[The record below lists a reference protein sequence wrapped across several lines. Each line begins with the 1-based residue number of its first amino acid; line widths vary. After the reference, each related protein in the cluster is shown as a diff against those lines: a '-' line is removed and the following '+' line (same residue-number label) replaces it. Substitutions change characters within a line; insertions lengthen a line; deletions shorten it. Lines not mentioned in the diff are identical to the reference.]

1 MNLKKGLILL
11 LLITCLFISISAI
24 GAADD
29 SNQLA
34 NDTGDVLNVAE
45 EDNLEIADNEILS
58 AGEGSFSDLSDEI
71 SGKTE
76 YKMERNYTFNEAT
89 DTGFVEG
96 IPISSNIVIDGQGH
110 TIDAKGKARIFSINV
125 EDTVDLTLKNIIFIN
140 GRAGYGGAIYWAPDD
155 GGGDI
160 INCTFINNTATGTYG
175 GSAIYEYA
183 GINTIENS
191 TFINNSN
198 RVLYLSNTKVFNS
211 IFLNGNSVNIY
222 GPNIQSDYNW
232 FGSTVDNYATKP
244 LVQTSIAFT
253 KWYVLNITINGA
265 NNVATLTL
273 NNLYNGSEI
282 KPCDTYALPSVSFN
296 VEGDNATVKRDAV
309 TLDSTGKASFGF
321 TVTED
326 TGKLTASS
334 NGISISKDVVN
345 MADEGTMAA
354 LNAKITD
361 AISNGE
367 SEVKLYNDY
376 VYSDSEPIVTN
387 NIISGNPNG
396 IGIATD
402 FTIDGQG
409 FTIDGNNRG
418 GRIIYIRNST
428 KDLILK
434 NINFVNCKDQYG
446 SVGYVNCKNLE
457 IINCTFSDGEATAN
471 HGAGI
476 YAIVSTNYRIVNSS
490 FTGNK
495 INVQPKN
502 GGAIA
507 IFTSGGTIGEII
519 NSSFIDN
526 QVNYR
531 GGAIFI
537 SNQYGGDT
545 LDITGCLFKGN
556 VAGDKGSSLY
566 IHSPISYTLSNSI
579 ILDTEGDIIFSDN
592 QGNVDN
598 NWWGSTADDYSTFNP
613 ENIIYGTQ
621 TFHNITV
628 NKWLYLDVVVDNENA
643 KATVSLNNLNDG
655 TVYENYALP
664 KVTLNLQAV
673 NAHIDEN
680 KITLDENG
688 QATFSYVMTDNTGNL
703 TVSYDNIEISRD
715 IKLFVQDSFTS
726 LQKQINESEETN
738 ITLYQDYKYTV
749 GFDDDL
755 TRGIEITKSITIDGN
770 GYMIDAKGLSKI
782 FYFDDVSGTNDLI
795 LKNIVFSNAIGT
807 DGAAVYFKG
816 NKIEIINCTFINNTA
831 EQGDAVYIANANGE
845 NKITGSRFINNTGSN
860 SVAYINL
867 NSAEAELNLSNS
879 IFIGNDATYNVNG
892 TSNVNVDY
900 NWWGNT
906 AEDFNTNLTNVEGV
920 TLTNWLVLNITAD
933 TDSNIVAVSL
943 NNLYDGNVIGVYEN
957 YALPSITLDMK
968 GTNVT
973 GLTTVTLNNSG
984 KSNTTFKLLKTDA
997 VLTASY
1003 EDIEANYVI
1012 HYVIVDDGSFKALN
1026 DIIRFSSEND
1036 VIELT
1041 HDYSYSDSDTITSGI
1056 QITKTLTIIGNG
1068 STIDAKG
1075 KCGIFLLYSPNVVF
1089 KNITF
1094 KNGVFQNGGAIY
1106 CSQNAEFLTVENC
1119 NFINNTATNT
1129 DGGAIY
1135 SASNNFGSVVN
1146 STFIN
1151 NSAVEDGAAIFTF
1164 SFYSD
1169 AVIDNCWFINN
1180 TAPYTVVYVY
1190 YLFNLHDCIFL
1201 NNVGEKIISGK
1212 YSYLGTLGNNWFG
1225 NTFDNYKN
1233 RPQIS
1238 MNNYKWLYLDIKF
1251 YEDYAIV
1258 SLNNLYSTSGI
1269 RSEAT
1274 NYNLPKLTLN
1284 INSTTLNLDTNNVT
1298 LDSNGM
1304 AIVPYTM
1311 IGDEGAL
1318 TVSFMDISLTK
1329 ERILGFE
1336 FLKYLIDEAE
1346 DNSVINLTRNYT
1358 FVDGVDLILEG
1369 IVIDKNL
1376 TIDGKGFTIDAGNKA
1391 RIFDV
1396 KASNVTFKNINFVN
1410 AYSGYGSA
1418 IRLEMANAEPIEF
1431 NVINCTFINNTA
1443 AYSANNTAA
1452 AIKIDAKEGNYNIID
1467 SKFENNTASTGST
1480 YGGAIHI
1487 NVENAKFYVNN
1498 CSFTGNVARNAGA
1511 IGIVSKNTESSINY
1525 TTFIKNKAYDGK
1537 SIYFKDS
1544 NGGNLLVNNSIFLD
1558 NSGNWEIY
1566 NLEGSVVADYNW
1578 WGNIDGERQYNYP
1591 TYLNAF
1597 KNGKPN
1603 NWVFI
1608 NATGVPSSI
1617 YVNESLAITLYY
1629 LLYNPN
1635 THEITEFDY
1644 NRLPMLNF
1652 TLSCEFGNLTKD
1664 GVFVNEEFGY
1674 TATEAGYENISVD
1687 CCGVEYPIEFNNRA
1701 TSEITLLNDT
1711 IILYYG
1717 DEPLLSNF
1725 ANLSHAGKLTYSSS
1739 NTTAVG
1745 ITTGTNPRFVK
1756 KFADGEAVIT
1766 VSYAG
1771 SSLYD
1776 PAEAQFTV
1784 KVVKAPLII
1793 NITNYSGNELTLNVD
1808 DSFNLTVELVIDL
1821 QGQSYHYGYQ
1831 KIGFS
1836 SVYAY
1841 YPNNYNIY
1849 DSHHIIDVIK
1859 PSDGYSGN
1867 VTINAISGGNITLTL
1882 CLNDD
1887 LQSQSFNAQNATI
1900 NITVN
1905 RLKTE
1910 VSINEP
1916 DTDSLSLKVEEPYT
1930 MSCSVNVT
1938 DASVYYY
1945 SSNSSIVSVG
1955 ETTGTLNPQANGT
1968 AVITVEYKGNGRY
1981 ENSSKTLTVTV
1992 SKYETTT
1999 AVTSGKDLSLK
2010 VEGQSQVEANLS
2022 SQDPSFTGNLNY
2034 TSSNESVA
2042 TVDSNGLITAVGEG
2056 IAIITVK
2063 YDGTYK
2069 YADSSDT
2076 IIVNVSK
2083 TESSITLN
2091 TENPLTINVFNQSQI
2106 DAVLDHVGNLS
2117 YASSNPDIVSVDENG
2132 KITAYAGGIVNI
2144 TISYAGND
2152 TYAKAEDVN
2161 LTVIVNKLQ
2170 SHINVEKNTFSIDV
2184 DANDTIVASMEG
2196 RALRFVSN
2204 DPNVVGVNETTG
2216 KITGITGGTA
2226 NVTVIFDED
2235 GQYLGDEVNV
2245 TVTVNKLQSSLTV
2258 ENPEITID
2266 VDGSALIDVRTNS
2279 DGELEFISGNVTI
2292 VSLNANN
2299 VTGLAGGKVNVT
2311 VRVKESGRYLANETN
2326 VTVTVNKLQST
2337 ISVENP
2343 SLTIAIDETVAII
2356 VSSNNDDLS
2365 YTTDSTIISI
2375 EGNVVKGISNGTCV
2389 VTVTANENGRYLANN
2404 TTVTVAVNKIS
2415 SVISVNENATFAI
2428 GDSSNLNAA
2437 LNHAGTLNYTS
2448 TNESVITVDEN
2459 GNIKAIKEGEAQILI
2474 TFNETEKYLPTSA
2487 TVNVTVTKK
2496 DVPGETA
2503 VTISVPDASR
2513 SPTLT
2518 ISLPNAKGNFS
2529 VIVDGKQYGPVSLVN
2544 GTASI
2549 TVPELEYGEHNITVL
2564 YSGDDNYAPI
2574 NYKTSASIKKP
2585 VLSKNKNI
2593 NMRYSGAAKYTVR
2606 VTVNGKAIAGQYV
2619 TFKFNGKT
2627 KNIKTDKNG
2636 YATFK
2641 IPTVKPKKT
2650 AYKITATFKGV
2661 TVKNN
2666 VKVNSIIKAKNLKV
2680 KKSKKVV
2687 KIKVS
2692 LKKVNGK
2699 YLKGKKLKLKI
2710 KGKTLKAKTNKKG
2723 KAVFKLKKN
2732 VLKKLKVGKKYRY
2745 KVIYGK
2751 DVVTKKIKVKR

>member
-58 AGEGSFSDLSDEI
+58 AEDDGSFYALKYKIENGGSEIELENDYVLNESKDQAIINYIGIDIRKTLTIDGKGHSIDAKGQTNIFNVYSKTTLKNIIFVNGESEWGGAIYSESTLTLINCSFINNSNPDSNKFGGAISAYGGSLNVTNTTFINNHAYKGGAVYAKCTSTFDKCIFLNNTATEKGSIIQALNSIKFNNSIFINNLGQNIIDTTGSAIVNNSWFGNTVKNKDEPNVDSSYVTILNQLVLDLQLTDTTATVSLNNLYDGGVLNNYDLPPIEFDVKAVNIESPNKI
-71 SGKTE
+71 SLGKTGKSTIE
-76 YKMERNYTFNEAT
+76 FESTPAYSVTIRYNTVELKNAILPTFKTLKDQIDNLDGEELSLNLDYCYDSDKDNELT
-89 DTGFVEG
+89 NG
-96 IPISSNIVIDGQGH
+96 IVFSKNLTIDGQGH
-110 TIDAKGKARIFSINV
+110 IIDAKGLKNIFYFNDDSDSKN
-125 EDTVDLTLKNIIFIN
+125 LTLKNIIFTNAFGTN
-140 GRAGYGGAIYWAPDD
+140 GSAIYFK
-155 GGGDI
+155 GNRIQI
-160 INCTFINNTATGTYG
+160 INCTFLNNTA
-175 GSAIYEYA
+175 
-183 GINTIENS
+183 
-191 TFINNSN
+191 
-198 RVLYLSNTKVFNS
+198 
-211 IFLNGNSVNIY
+211 
-222 GPNIQSDYNW
+222 
-232 FGSTVDNYATKP
+232 DN
-244 LVQTSIAFT
+244 
-253 KWYVLNITINGA
+253 
-265 NNVATLTL
+265 
-273 NNLYNGSEI
+273 
-282 KPCDTYALPSVSFN
+282 
-296 VEGDNATVKRDAV
+296 
-309 TLDSTGKASFGF
+309 
-321 TVTED
+321 
-326 TGKLTASS
+326 
-334 NGISISKDVVN
+334 
-345 MADEGTMAA
+345 
-354 LNAKITD
+354 
-361 AISNGE
+361 
-367 SEVKLYNDY
+367 
-376 VYSDSEPIVTN
+376 
-387 NIISGNPNG
+387 
-396 IGIATD
+396 
-402 FTIDGQG
+402 
-409 FTIDGNNRG
+409 
-418 GRIIYIRNST
+418 
-428 KDLILK
+428 
-434 NINFVNCKDQYG
+434 
-446 SVGYVNCKNLE
+446 
-457 IINCTFSDGEATAN
+457 
-471 HGAGI
+471 
-476 YAIVSTNYRIVNSS
+476 
-490 FTGNK
+490 
-495 INVQPKN
+495 
-502 GGAIA
+502 
-507 IFTSGGTIGEII
+507 
-519 NSSFIDN
+519 
-526 QVNYR
+526 
-531 GGAIFI
+531 
-537 SNQYGGDT
+537 
-545 LDITGCLFKGN
+545 
-556 VAGDKGSSLY
+556 
-566 IHSPISYTLSNSI
+566 
-579 ILDTEGDIIFSDN
+579 
-592 QGNVDN
+592 
-598 NWWGSTADDYSTFNP
+598 
-613 ENIIYGTQ
+613 
-621 TFHNITV
+621 
-628 NKWLYLDVVVDNENA
+628 
-643 KATVSLNNLNDG
+643 
-655 TVYENYALP
+655 
-664 KVTLNLQAV
+664 
-673 NAHIDEN
+673 
-680 KITLDENG
+680 
-688 QATFSYVMTDNTGNL
+688 
-703 TVSYDNIEISRD
+703 
-715 IKLFVQDSFTS
+715 
-726 LQKQINESEETN
+726 
-738 ITLYQDYKYTV
+738 
-749 GFDDDL
+749 
-755 TRGIEITKSITIDGN
+755 
-770 GYMIDAKGLSKI
+770 
-782 FYFDDVSGTNDLI
+782 
-795 LKNIVFSNAIGT
+795 
-807 DGAAVYFKG
+807 
-816 NKIEIINCTFINNTA
+816 
-831 EQGDAVYIANANGE
+831 GDAVYIANAQSSE
-845 NKITGSRFINNTGSN
+845 NQITKSTFINNIGDN
-860 SVAYINL
+860 SVVYVNLDSDDAKLDIN
-867 NSAEAELNLSNS
+867 NS
-879 IFIGNDATYNVNG
+879 IFLNSTASNTIKGNGNIVA
-892 TSNVNVDY
+892 DY

-906 AEDFNTNLTNVEGV
+906 AEDYNTRVPNVDGA
-920 TLTNWLVLNITAD
+920 TLTNWIFLNITAD
-933 TDSNIVAVSL
+933 IDSNITTVSL
-943 NNLYDGNVIGVYEN
+943 NNLYDGNVVRVYEN
-957 YALPSITLDMK
+957 YALPSITLTIK
-968 GTNVT
+968 GTNATVQKS
-973 GLTTVTLNNSG
+973 TVTLDNYG
-984 KSNTTFKLLKTDA
+984 KSTTTFKLLKPDA

-1012 HYVIVDDGSFKALN
+1012 HYVIVDDGSFKELY

-1106 CSQNAEFLTVENC
+1106 CSPKAEFLTVENC

-1135 SASNNFGSVVN
+1135 SASYNLGSVVN

-1151 NSAVEDGAAIFTF
+1151 NRAVKEGAAIVTF
-1164 SFYSD
+1164 SYSEEN

-1180 TAPYTVVYVY
+1180 TAPNTVVYAY

-1329 ERILGFE
+1329 QRIFGFE

-1358 FVDGVDLILEG
+1358 FLDGVDLILEG

-1376 TIDGKGFTIDAGNKA
+1376 TIDGKGFTIDASNKA

-1597 KNGKPN
+1597 KNGMPN

-1617 YVNESLAITLYY
+1617 YVNETLAITLYY

-1955 ETTGTLNPQANGT
+1955 ETTGTLNPLANGT